1 MGIEPLA
8 DHCQRENGLGSLNV
22 GVVGAGKMGLLHAG
36 IFNSA
41 AHSRLISIA
50 EKGSLVSR
58 ALRSLLPH
66 VRVYD
71 DYSEML
77 DSETL
82 DIVVICTP
90 VFLHKSMVESALE
103 RRKHVLVEKPLAMNA
118 LECQSIL
125 ERIENQKTMVAYCRR
140 FMPTYQHLKQIID
153 SGDLGAPS
161 SYMAHLFVSQ
171 VFSKLSGWQYDVG
184 RSGGGVMMDLGCH
197 AIDLLHHLFG
207 DIASVNARGFSL
219 HSNAVE
225 DFVSSDLESTDD
237 LRGHLDLSWSV
248 KGFRLPELKL
258 VVNFENGVITATEK
272 YLDITSKVDA
282 KLVSKGRNSRS
293 KQELAVRVPI
303 DIGGP
308 EYTLED
314 MHFLDCILND
324 REPLCNFYE
333 SSKVNAVIDAVYSSM
348 SSGQSRIVEYPR
360 RR

>member
-1 MGIEPLA
+1 
-8 DHCQRENGLGSLNV
+8 LGSLNV
-22 GVVGAGKMGLLHAG
+22 GVIGAGKMGLLHAG
-36 IFNSA
+36 IFNSVTQ
-41 AHSRLISIA
+41 SRLISIA
-50 EKGSLVSR
+50 EKDPFACR
-58 ALRSLLPH
+58 ALRGLLPH

-71 DYSEML
+71 DHSEML
-77 DSETL
+77 DNETL
-82 DIVVICTP
+82 DIVVVCTP

-103 RRKHVLVEKPLAMNA
+103 GGKHVLVEKPLAMDA
-118 LECQSIL
+118 MQCQSIL
-125 ERIENQKTMVAYCRR
+125 EGIENQKTMVAYCRR
-140 FMPTYQHLKQIID
+140 FMPTYQHLKQVID
-153 SGDLGAPS
+153 SGDLGRPS
-161 SYMAHLFVSQ
+161 SYIAHLFVGQ
-171 VFSKLSGWQYDVG
+171 VFSKLGGWQYDVG

-197 AIDLLHHLFG
+197 AIDLLHYLFG
-207 DIASVNARGFSL
+207 DLATVDSKGFSL
-219 HSNAVE
+219 YSNAIE
-225 DFVSSDLESTDD
+225 DFVSSDFESAGD

-258 VVNFENGVITATEK
+258 VVNFQNGVITATEK
-272 YLDITSKVDA
+272 YIDINSKVEG
-282 KLVSKGRNSRS
+282 KLVSKGRSLRS
-293 KQELAVRVPI
+293 KQELGVRVPI

>member
-1 MGIEPLA
+1 MG
-8 DHCQRENGLGSLNV
+8 NLNV
-22 GVVGAGKMGLLHAG
+22 GVIGAGKMGLLHAG
-36 IFNSA
+36 ILNSIT
-41 AHSRLISIA
+41 HSGLIGIA
-50 EKGSLVSR
+50 EKDPLVCR
-58 ALRSLLPH
+58 ALRGLLPH
-66 VRVYD
+66 IRIYD
-71 DYSEML
+71 DYNDML

-82 DIVVICTP
+82 DVVVVCTP

-103 RRKHVLVEKPLAMNA
+103 RRRHVLVEKPLAMDV

-125 ERIENQKTMVAYCRR
+125 ERIGNQKTMVAYCRR

-153 SGDLGAPS
+153 SDDLGPPS

-171 VFSKLSGWQYDVG
+171 VFGKLSGWQYDVG

-207 DIASVNARGFSL
+207 DIASVNSRGFSFY
-219 HSNAVE
+219 SNSVE
-225 DFVSSDLESTDD
+225 DYVSSDLQSTSD

-258 VVNFENGVITATEK
+258 VVNFQNGVITATEK
-272 YLDITSKVDA
+272 YIDITSKVDGR
-282 KLVSKGRNSRS
+282 LVSKGRNLRS
-293 KQELAVRVPI
+293 KQELAIRAPI

>member
-1 MGIEPLA
+1 M
-8 DHCQRENGLGSLNV
+8 GSLNV
-22 GVVGAGKMGLLHAG
+22 GIVGAGKMGLLHAG
-36 IFNSA
+36 IFNSVTN
-41 AHSRLISIA
+41 SRLISIA
-50 EKGSLVSR
+50 EKGPLVCR
-58 ALRSLLPH
+58 ALRGLLPS

-77 DSETL
+77 DNENL
-82 DIVVICTP
+82 DVVAICTP

-103 RRKHVLVEKPLAMNA
+103 RRKHVLVEKPLAMDA

-125 ERIENQKTMVAYCRR
+125 ETIESQKTMVAYCRR

-153 SGDLGAPS
+153 SGDLGSPS

-171 VFSKLSGWQYDVG
+171 VFSRLSGWQYDSG

-197 AIDLLHHLFG
+197 AIDLLHHLLG
-207 DIASVNARGFSL
+207 DFVTVNSRGFSL
-219 HSNAVE
+219 YSNAIE
-225 DFVSSDLESTDD
+225 DFVSSDLESTDN

-258 VVNFENGVITATEK
+258 VVNFQNGVITATEK
-272 YLDITSKVDA
+272 YIDINSKVEG
-282 KLVSKGRNSRS
+282 KLVSKGRSLRS
-293 KQELAVRVPI
+293 KQELGVRVPI